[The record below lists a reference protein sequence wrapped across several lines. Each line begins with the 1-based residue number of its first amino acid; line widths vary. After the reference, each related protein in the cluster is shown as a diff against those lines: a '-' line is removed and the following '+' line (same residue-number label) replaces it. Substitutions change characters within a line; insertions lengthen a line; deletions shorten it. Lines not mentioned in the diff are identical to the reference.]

1 MRILEWVAMP
11 IDMVTN
17 QGPPG
22 KQSAFEITL
31 MVTYK
36 PMVNRRDV
44 NTDALSVWQVVT
56 LSVPHVCYTGSDG

>member
-1 MRILEWVAMP
+1 MP

-22 KQSAFEITL
+22 KQSVFEITL